1 MSKATNP
8 RDKSGRFSQG
18 NQIWRAR
25 SSHGRPPVF
34 SDGPALWDA
43 CIEYFEW
50 NEANPLFERKAFSNG
65 VAVDIPKMRAM
76 TLKALWEYLGIDR
89 TTWAEWRKRPD
100 LSTVTS
106 RVDNIIHVQKFE
118 GAAAGLLCANI
129 IARDLGLT
137 DKSETKVDAG
147 DNGLAALLRKIQAR

>member
-1 MSKATNP
+1 
-8 RDKSGRFSQG
+8 
-18 NQIWRAR
+18 
-25 SSHGRPPVF
+25 
-34 SDGPALWDA
+34 
-43 CIEYFEW
+43 
-50 NEANPLFERKAFSNG
+50 
-65 VAVDIPKMRAM
+65 MRAM